1 MLKQLLAVAGDE
13 AANFML
19 FTVCKLL
26 LVVSGARLTAV
37 VLPRAHLLIEMQEG
51 LKALAKVAFLVDVF

>member
-1 MLKQLLAVAGDE
+1 MLKQLLTMADNV

-19 FTVCKLL
+19 FTACKLL

-37 VLPRAHLLIEMQEG
+37 VLPFAHLLIKVQEG
-51 LKALAKVAFLVDVF
+51 FKVLAKVAFLVYIF

>member
-19 FTVCKLL
+19 FKVYKLF
-26 LVVSGARLTAV
+26 LVVSGTRLTAV
-37 VLPRAHLLIEMQEG
+37 ALPCAHLLIKMQEG
-51 LKALAKVAFLVDVF
+51 HEVLAKVAFLVDDF